1 MEAPKPKRRRKP
13 VAEAALTQRVNISA
27 PYAGE
32 ANGYQVRR
40 LDATLDARQR
50 RALRLIFDGL
60 EFFLQKL
67 IRNSAHNTTTTNLRS
82 NRCNFCHGVP
92 AFKQRERDRVVI
104 CPRTLVTRHI
114 HRDGLLRN
122 QSDIKS

>member
-13 VAEAALTQRVNISA
+13 VAEAALTQHVNISA

-60 EFFLQKL
+60 QLEGETL
-67 IRNSAHNTTTTNLRS
+67 TNGRPLT
-82 NRCNFCHGVP
+82 
-92 AFKQRERDRVVI
+92 
-104 CPRTLVTRHI
+104 RTQDAVRW
-114 HRDGLLRN
+114 LL
-122 QSDIKS
+122 DKAATELGF

>member
-1 MEAPKPKRRRKP
+1 MTGAKTMEAPKPKRRRKP

-60 EFFLQKL
+60 QLEGETL
-67 IRNSAHNTTTTNLRS
+67 TNGRPLT
-82 NRCNFCHGVP
+82 
-92 AFKQRERDRVVI
+92 
-104 CPRTLVTRHI
+104 RTQDAVRW
-114 HRDGLLRN
+114 LL
-122 QSDIKS
+122 DKAATELGF

>member
-1 MEAPKPKRRRKP
+1 MTGAKTMEAPKPKRRRKP

-60 EFFLQKL
+60 QLEGETL
-67 IRNSAHNTTTTNLRS
+67 S
-82 NRCNFCHGVP
+82 NGRP
-92 AFKQRERDRVVI
+92 LT
-104 CPRTLVTRHI
+104 RTQDAVRW
-114 HRDGLLRN
+114 LL
-122 QSDIKS
+122 DKAATELGF

>member
-1 MEAPKPKRRRKP
+1 MDKTMTGARTMEAPKPKRRRKP

-60 EFFLQKL
+60 QLEGETL
-67 IRNSAHNTTTTNLRS
+67 TNGRPLT
-82 NRCNFCHGVP
+82 
-92 AFKQRERDRVVI
+92 
-104 CPRTLVTRHI
+104 RTQDAVRW
-114 HRDGLLRN
+114 LL
-122 QSDIKS
+122 DKAATELGF

>member
-60 EFFLQKL
+60 QLEGETL
-67 IRNSAHNTTTTNLRS
+67 TNGRPLT
-82 NRCNFCHGVP
+82 
-92 AFKQRERDRVVI
+92 
-104 CPRTLVTRHI
+104 RTQDAVRW
-114 HRDGLLRN
+114 LL
-122 QSDIKS
+122 DKAATELGF